1 MNVAT
6 CLLLSSF
13 AVAVLAPRLLVRL
26 TRAGI
31 APRLGVAAWLVAISS
46 VVLSWIVAVGFVLGE
61 LLLAWDRPGAVLSSC
76 FATLRS
82 VATGEHGVAVQSGV
96 LALAALA
103 AVALGVLAW
112 RLGRSLLRSRAR
124 THAHADLA
132 RTVGHPLPGSDA
144 VVLPAR
150 ERLAYCVAG
159 RPNAIV
165 VTSAALDALQKR
177 HLDAVLAHERAH
189 LTGRHHLA
197 LAFSRGLATIL
208 PRVELFTT
216 GSTEVARLLEMC
228 ADDAAVREH
237 GRRTVLGAMLALSA
251 GAPVPAGALG
261 ATGGGVLA
269 RAERLTAPPARAR
282 QWRMRVCLVAAAVV
296 LAAGPVVVAV
306 FAGTGLM
313 LCNPVAG

>member
-1 MNVAT
+1 MNVAA
-6 CLLLSSF
+6 CLLLYSF

-31 APRLGVAAWLVAISS
+31 APRLGVAAWLIAIGS
-46 VVLSWIVAVGFVLGE
+46 VVLSWIVAVAFVLGE
-61 LLLAWDRPGAVLSSC
+61 LALAWDRPGAVLSSC

-82 VATGEHGVAVQSGV
+82 VATGAHGVAVQSGV
-96 LALAALA
+96 LTLAGLAAA
-103 AVALGVLAW
+103 ALGVLGW
-112 RLGRSLLRSRAR
+112 RLARSLLRSRVG

-132 RTVGHPLPGSDA
+132 RAVGHPLPGSDA
-144 VVLPAR
+144 VVLPAA

-159 RPNAIV
+159 RPSAIV
-165 VTSAALDALQKR
+165 VTTAALDALDKR

-216 GSTEVARLLEMC
+216 GSVEVARLLEMC

-251 GAPVPAGALG
+251 SAPVPADALG
-261 ATGGGVLA
+261 ATGGSVIA

-282 QWRMRVCLVAAAVV
+282 QWRTSLCLVAAAVV
-296 LAAGPVVVAV
+296 LTAGPATVAV
-306 FAGTGLM
+306 FAATGLT
-313 LCNPVAG
+313 LCNPPTG